1 MFEGGTLMRRRE
13 WRPSH
18 AAAALFVSAALFVLS
33 RRGGA
38 DAPPGQFQINGDG
51 TVTDTKTGLVWQQTV
66 SASSYTQF
74 MAVSY
79 CAANSAS
86 LPGTGW
92 RLPSYTELQTLVDD
106 TRKFP
111 AIDPT
116 AFPSTP
122 NENFWSSSSYVP
134 PNAGLAWYV
143 GFNVGFGN
151 SDDPYV
157 TYRARCVR

>member
-1 MFEGGTLMRRRE
+1 MRRRK
-13 WRPSH
+13 WRAWH
-18 AAAALFVSAALFVLS
+18 AAAALVVPAALFVLA
-33 RRGGA
+33 RRGAA
-38 DAPPGQFQINGDG
+38 DAPPGHFQINGDG

-66 SASSYTQF
+66 SASTYTQF

-79 CAANSAS
+79 CAANTAS

-111 AIDPT
+111 SIDPT

-122 NENFWSSSSYVP
+122 LEIFWSSSSYVP

-143 GFNVGFGN
+143 SFELGYGN
-151 SDDPYV
+151 SDDPNV
-157 TYRARCVR
+157 AYRARCAR